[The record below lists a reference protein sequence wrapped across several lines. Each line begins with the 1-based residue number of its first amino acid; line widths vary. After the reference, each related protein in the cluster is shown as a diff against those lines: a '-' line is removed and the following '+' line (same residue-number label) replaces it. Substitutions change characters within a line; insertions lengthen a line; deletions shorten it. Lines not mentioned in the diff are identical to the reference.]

1 MLVGKMSR
9 STDAVVRATCS
20 SALGLLLKSSSSL
33 SWREAQNGPRWF
45 DDLWGPRLNSA
56 TDVATRWWCV
66 WADSDSQLYSKSR
79 LYVFLPC
86 CFPAQVYPRR
96 PQLKLRRRVA
106 RRRNVRW
113 WAPCKFTWMDCVFW
127 CSNPW
132 SFACFGM
139 SVAWS
144 GVWTPPATSSD
155 AELPLF
161 NKGDFRAQVWSQ
173 IAFHVTAGSSDTD
186 LFDYG
191 VYRKRRL
198 QPLRMCLEW
207 CSARPAVIKQVIG
220 WGGRNQWREPL
231 GNRDTVRAFTW
242 GAHQSQAAI
251 KTRQWHY
258 RKCVRADRVTPSHL
272 FIITHLHC
280 WVC

>member
-1 MLVGKMSR
+1 MQSSEQPARRPSACYWNLQVHSHGEKLKMDRVDSTTCGGQGSTLPRTLRLGDDACEPILTPIGIPKVDCMCSFHAVSLLRFIHVG
-9 STDAVVRATCS
+9 
-20 SALGLLLKSSSSL
+20 L
-33 SWREAQNGPRWF
+33 SW
-45 DDLWGPRLNSA
+45 NSGEELLV
-56 TDVATRWWCV
+56 DVTCV
-66 WADSDSQLYSKSR
+66 GGHL
-79 LYVFLPC
+79 
-86 CFPAQVYPRR
+86 
-96 PQLKLRRRVA
+96 
-106 RRRNVRW
+106 
-113 WAPCKFTWMDCVFW
+113 CKFTWMDCVFW